1 MLTKSKQRQL
11 LSALKEYHRQYL
23 KKLNPEL
30 DESGTRLMINS
41 FLTEVLGYE
50 PIEDVKTEY
59 MIRGTY
65 ADYVVKIKKVQ
76 HFLVEVKAL
85 GIELS
90 EKHLRQAI
98 NYGAN
103 EGIEWVLL
111 TNGKQLDFYKIFF
124 GKPINGKKVFSI
136 DLGDYSKLKQNTE
149 TIQYLHKRS
158 VIAKGLEHLWNKC
171 MALDPRTVA
180 GLLHNKPILNFIK
193 RALKKRYKHNFTDE
207 EVGRSIDRI
216 IFEQIQLE
224 DIKQRTIRGKKGG
237 KKREHIRYTP
247 KTTEIQLS
255 KTNISLGDNSP
266 IK

>member
-1 MLTKSKQRQL
+1 
-11 LSALKEYHRQYL
+11 
-23 KKLNPEL
+23 
-30 DESGTRLMINS
+30 
-41 FLTEVLGYE
+41 
-50 PIEDVKTEY
+50 
-59 MIRGTY
+59 
-65 ADYVVKIKKVQ
+65 
-76 HFLVEVKAL
+76 
-85 GIELS
+85 
-90 EKHLRQAI
+90 
-98 NYGAN
+98 
-103 EGIEWVLL
+103 
-111 TNGKQLDFYKIFF
+111 
-124 GKPINGKKVFSI
+124 
-136 DLGDYSKLKQNTE
+136 
-149 TIQYLHKRS
+149 
-158 VIAKGLEHLWNKC
+158 

-207 EVGRSIDRI
+207 EVGSSIDRI